1 LQRRIERTGV
11 HGVEDSVERLVP
23 LTPRIAAIVALA
35 VSGCVGS
42 KTLEFGEEAFD
53 EVAFAAELS

>member
-1 LQRRIERTGV
+1 MMSRIPWIA
-11 HGVEDSVERLVP
+11 SSP
-23 LTPRIAAIVALA
+23 LTPRIAAIGALA
-35 VSGCVGS
+35 VSGCDGS